1 MSSPSSRGS
10 KSSLSSVSS
19 LFGGA
24 ILHLET
30 PPDCL
35 HLDLLIGR
43 TSGHIF
49 GGGGQFPEEGS
60 SFIHYQ
66 CAPSASISLNI
77 FLLILSFTF
86 VSCRSQRTKGNP
98 VLCACI
104 LSHMIFV
111 KQSTRPNFQVEHF
124 MHSKRRYQFCFTLTK
139 TA

>member
-1 MSSPSSRGS
+1 MFFSKETVCIFLWGS

-30 PPDCL
+30 
-35 HLDLLIGR
+35 LIFWPALGR

-49 GGGGQFPEEGS
+49 GLWGGGQFPEEGS

-66 CAPSASISLNI
+66 CAPSASISLNF

-86 VSCRSQRTKGNP
+86 VSCRSQRTKVNP
-98 VLCACI
+98 NYVRVYCHTRYLSNNLHDQFSGQTFYALKERI
-104 LSHMIFV
+104 LIWF
-111 KQSTRPNFQVEHF
+111 
-124 MHSKRRYQFCFTLTK
+124 HSR
-139 TA
+139 